1 VEFLPEYMK
10 TLVDIGLGAVSL
22 MLWFRQG
29 KVNRA
34 QQALDE
40 KQNKTAEDL
49 TLMVKD
55 HDARIVTLERSTK
68 IRKRAR

>member
-1 VEFLPEYMK
+1 MEFLPEYTK

-29 KVNRA
+29 TVNRA
-34 QQALDE
+34 QQKIDE

-49 TLMVKD
+49 TMMVKD
-55 HDARIVTLERSTK
+55 HEARIITLERK
-68 IRKRAR
+68 PKRRR